1 MKKAII
7 LYDSLYGNTK
17 KVAMSLTRGLESG
30 GVYVDVIPIQE
41 FEISELNNYELIGIG
56 GPTHFHGAS
65 KQMKSFLSK
74 IKHLRLKSKV
84 GFAFETKADFK
95 FSGSAAKRIVRSL
108 KKMKIRLIQPII
120 TGIILNKEGPLEDST
135 SSSMEQI
142 GLIISEKMNSEVN

>member
-41 FEISELNNYELIGIG
+41 FKISEINNYKLIAIG

-74 IKHLRLKSKV
+74 IKHLRLKNKL

-95 FSGSAAKRIVRSL
+95 FSGSAAKHIVRSL